1 MESSEFG
8 EEVNDGSYDEYP
20 NDLPPDQLWR
30 WYMEVEGRFNEYCEY
45 VPLKEEH
52 YKVWSLKLASIIIEI
67 CSILDSFFKVGSSW
81 IFNYPEI
88 ESRKFGDEKK
98 KIEADKTNIYIWK
111 NIYDTFYSLSEKEIH
126 VIPLRKS
133 IHPFGKWKDGSELEW
148 WKSYNVVKHDRFR
161 ELERASLETA
171 LFALAG
177 LFLAI
182 VIHVPI
188 KPYLFDIGIIKFRG
202 SSDPLLNCQCK
213 DMLLRKEPAVIYR
226 DDSIIASTSLFSY
239 EFQKTGHSKYVPLG
253 GRLRGGILAW
263 PTDKIWPEC
272 KQECRGKI
280 WPECY
285 RDRPEFVSIL
295 NATRAPD

>member
-1 MESSEFG
+1 MESLEIG
-8 EEVNDGSYDEYP
+8 EEVNDGNYDE
-20 NDLPPDQLWR
+20 DLRSPPPDLLWR

-52 YKVWSLKLASIIIEI
+52 YKVWSLKLASIIIDT

-81 IFNYPEI
+81 LFNPEI
-88 ESRKFGDEKK
+88 DSSKFRDEKK

-111 NIYDTFYSLSEKEIH
+111 NVYDTFYGFSEKGIH

-133 IHPFGKWKDGSELEW
+133 IRPFGKWKDGSELEW
-148 WKSYNVVKHDRFR
+148 WNAYNVVKHDRFR
-161 ELERASLETA
+161 ELERASLETT

-188 KPYLFDIGIIKFRG
+188 KPYLFDIDIIKFRG
-202 SSDPLLNCQCK
+202 LDNPLLFCQCK
-213 DMLLRKEPAVIYR
+213 DMLLRKEPAVINKFG
-226 DDSIIASTSLFSY
+226 SIFASTSLFSY

-253 GRLRGGILAW
+253 GRLKGGPLEW
-263 PTDKIWPEC
+263 PTHRIWPESR
-272 KQECRGKI
+272 QECIGKI
-280 WPECY
+280 WPKCY
-285 RDRPEFVSIL
+285 RDRPEYVSIL
-295 NATRAPD
+295 SATRSPD